1 MKLHDP
7 GFRNESAFAPD
18 LLIAGETQIVSV
30 NGTYAAGQ
38 GVIPRGAVL
47 GVVSAAPATGAPD
60 LRGQYKLSAS
70 AAADGSQTPNAI
82 AVDEVDTTPG
92 AKVAGVYVK
101 GEFAAQKVTFGA
113 GHTAATAYQ
122 ALRDAGIFLVTIQE
136 A

>member
-18 LLIAGETQIVSV
+18 LLIAGETQIVSI
-30 NGTYAAGQ
+30 NGTFAAGQ

-47 GVVSAAPATGAPD
+47 GVVSAN
-60 LRGQYKLSAS
+60 GQYKLSAS

-113 GHTAATAYQ
+113 GHTAATAYE